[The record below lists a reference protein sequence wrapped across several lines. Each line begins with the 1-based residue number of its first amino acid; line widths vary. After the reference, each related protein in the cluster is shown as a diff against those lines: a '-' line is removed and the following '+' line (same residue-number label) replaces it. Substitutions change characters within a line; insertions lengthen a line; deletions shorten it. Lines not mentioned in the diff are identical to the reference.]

1 MCRDSRGLGRG
12 SDDGTNVRMA
22 MRDNVKERMAMRDDA
37 NERLYLRK
45 KEVHGGGSNQE

>member
-1 MCRDSRGLGRG
+1 
-12 SDDGTNVRMA
+12 
-22 MRDNVKERMAMRDDA
+22 MRDNVNERMAMRDDA